1 MSRLVSDSTLEG
13 LSQFKLLSKLTIMGA
28 PSKSAMRVY
37 QGRNRVQRIRV
48 ITDLNSGSFLVS
60 VAEQCPRLT
69 SLRVGFL
76 GSALNSH
83 LFYVALKKMPS
94 LLDLR

>member
-1 MSRLVSDSTLEG
+1 MSDSTLEG

-37 QGRNRVQRIRV
+37 QGYICRNRVQRIRV

-83 LFYVALKKMPS
+83 LFYAALKKMTS